1 MPNTPHPAVTTTNP
15 TPHASSVHARQ
26 SRRGWRLHVL
36 CSPDP
41 NWRGQVVDLL
51 PGATT
56 MGRQDADW
64 VFADPALSR
73 RHARVQTAEDGVW
86 LVDEGSR
93 NGTFVAGQ
101 RTQHAQ
107 LGDGAVLRLGGSV
120 LVLEADGGLA
130 KDHSEPTAN
139 LPGRTE
145 QARTLRFEVGIAATQ
160 SMHVLLHGE
169 TGTGKEHA
177 ALEIHRLSGRHG
189 PVVLFNVAAVPTELF
204 EAELF
209 GHIAGAFTGAS
220 AARLG
225 RIREAQ
231 KGTLVLDEIG
241 ELPFALQAKLLRV
254 LEERVI
260 RPVGASQDIP
270 IDVRFVA
277 STNADLQR
285 LVDQGKFRRDL
296 LARLRVNTV
305 HLSPIAARRG
315 DLLDLADAVCPLVE
329 AGQPVPWSAKL
340 TPDAAQA
347 LVLYDW
353 PDNLRMVRGC
363 LTRAAALA
371 KDDRVGLEHLPQE
384 VTTALNRVTH
394 TPRSDVAEKKRPT
407 ASRLRAALGKFRGN
421 VDTLARDF
429 GVHRRQVYRW
439 LDYAGIDQAEL
450 RAARQ
455 EPEEPDIDAPGKG

>member
-1 MPNTPHPAVTTTNP
+1 MVDAVR
-15 TPHASSVHARQ
+15 AALRAL
-26 SRRGWRLHVL
+26 GWRGT
-36 CSPDP
+36 SS
-41 NWRGQVVDLL
+41 GA
-51 PGATT
+51 PGLECHSIAS
-56 MGRQDADW
+56 
-64 VFADPALSR
+64 L
-73 RHARVQTAEDGVW
+73 AEE
-86 LVDEGSR
+86 LIR
-93 NGTFVAGQ
+93 
-101 RTQHAQ
+101 
-107 LGDGAVLRLGGSV
+107 
-120 LVLEADGGLA
+120 
-130 KDHSEPTAN
+130 
-139 LPGRTE
+139 
-145 QARTLRFEVGIAATQ
+145 AA
-160 SMHVLLHGE
+160 
-169 TGTGKEHA
+169 
-177 ALEIHRLSGRHG
+177 
-189 PVVLFNVAAVPTELF
+189 
-204 EAELF
+204 
-209 GHIAGAFTGAS
+209 
-220 AARLG
+220 AAR
-225 RIREAQ
+225 
-231 KGTLVLDEIG
+231 
-241 ELPFALQAKLLRV
+241 
-254 LEERVI
+254 
-260 RPVGASQDIP
+260 
-270 IDVRFVA
+270 
-277 STNADLQR
+277 
-285 LVDQGKFRRDL
+285 
-296 LARLRVNTV
+296 
-305 HLSPIAARRG
+305 IAARRG